1 MWQDAAVPT
10 TLLDLR
16 LHWYATL
23 DDATGYGWME
33 EAVAC
38 WMGAPP
44 GAQSD

>member
-1 MWQDAAVPT
+1 MPA

-23 DDATGYGWME
+23 DDVTGYGWME
-33 EAVAC
+33 EAVARAR
-38 WMGAPP
+38 MGAPP